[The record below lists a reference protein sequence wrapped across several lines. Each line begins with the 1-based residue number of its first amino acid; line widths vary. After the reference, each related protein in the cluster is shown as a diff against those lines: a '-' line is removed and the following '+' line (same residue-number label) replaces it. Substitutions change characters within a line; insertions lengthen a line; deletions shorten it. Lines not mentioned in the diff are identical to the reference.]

1 MRLRLTIPIAV
12 AALIALPGCSR
23 PRPAPARPALFV
35 VRDADTSIWL
45 FGTIHVLP
53 NNLDWRTPAIDRAVA
68 QADLLV
74 TELPAIDRAQA
85 GAAYAR
91 FARGHN
97 LPPVEQRLPPG
108 QRAAFHQAI
117 AAAGLTKAALDPL
130 DDWAVAVA
138 IGQAQAAA
146 QGADVE
152 HGVEEA
158 LARRFADRPR
168 IGLETLNGQLA
179 LLDGLPP
186 ADQRRMLTD
195 AFARPDGF
203 RQTLSAWSRGDIGAL
218 AVIDDRLFA
227 GSAAFERALL
237 TGRNERWSQWIAARM
252 AKPGKVFV
260 AVGAGHLAGPKS
272 VVAMLRARGFRVA
285 RVQ

>member
-12 AALIALPGCSR
+12 AAIIALPGCSR

-35 VRDADTSIWL
+35 VRDADTMIWL
-45 FGTIHVLP
+45 FGTMHVLP
-53 NNLDWRTPAIDRAVA
+53 PDIDWRTAAIDRAMA
-68 QADLLV
+68 QADILV

-85 GAAYAR
+85 GTVYDR

-108 QRAAFHQAI
+108 RRAAYRQTI
-117 AAAGLTKAALDPL
+117 AAAGLSAAALDPL

-152 HGVEEA
+152 HGVEA
-158 LARRFADRPR
+158 VLASRFAGRPR
-168 IGLETLNGQLA
+168 LGLESLQGQLSI
-179 LLDGLPP
+179 LDGLPL

-195 AFARPDGF
+195 ALARPDGF
-203 RQTLSAWSRGDIGAL
+203 RRTLSGWTRGDVGAL
-218 AVIDDRLFA
+218 AAIDDRLFA

-252 AKPGKVFV
+252 AKPGKLFV

-272 VVAMLRARGFRVA
+272 VVAMLRKRGFRVA